1 MKENVERVFYDD
13 DDNEGAG
20 KWYQIKM
27 ALAIKFDR
35 QNSVVAELVVQ
46 AQLSSYFWFGKLTH
60 DLQRFPL
67 VNFHQI
73 LLVGMKVPMK
83 IRKQTN

>member
-35 QNSVVAELVVQ
+35 QNSVVAELVVR
-46 AQLSSYFWFGKLTH
+46 AQFELLF
-60 DLQRFPL
+60 L
-67 VNFHQI
+67 VW
-73 LLVGMKVPMK
+73 K
-83 IRKQTN
+83 IDT